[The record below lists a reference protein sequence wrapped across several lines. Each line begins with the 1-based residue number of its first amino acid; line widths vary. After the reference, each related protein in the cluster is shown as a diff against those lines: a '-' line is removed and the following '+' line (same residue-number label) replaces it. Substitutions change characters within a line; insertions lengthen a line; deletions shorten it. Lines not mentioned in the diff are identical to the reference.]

1 MTALV
6 KAYRG
11 ISPRLGDGCF
21 LADNATVVG
30 DVELGG
36 GVNVWY
42 GAVLRG
48 DVGKIRIAQ
57 GANIQDLACV
67 HMTKNRSNAI
77 IGESVSVGHGAIVH
91 GAMIEPGA
99 LIGMGVILM
108 DNARIG
114 EECLIGAGAL
124 VTEGTVIPPRSL
136 ALGRPARV
144 IRQLSAEEA
153 QAGRRTAERY
163 LGLAAEHR
171 IEP

>member
-1 MTALV
+1 MSALV

-11 ISPRLGDGCF
+11 TTPRWGEGCF
-21 LADNATVVG
+21 LAENSTLVG
-30 DVELGG
+30 DVELGD

-48 DVGKIRIAQ
+48 DVGKIRIAS

-67 HMTKNRSNAI
+67 HMTKNRSNAM
-77 IGESVSVGHGAIVH
+77 IGESVSIGHGAIVH
-91 GAMIEPGA
+91 GALIEAGA

-114 EECLIGAGAL
+114 EESLIGAGAL

-136 ALGRPARV
+136 ALGRPAKVVR
-144 IRQLSAEEA
+144 RLSAEEA
-153 QAGRRTAERY
+153 LAGRRTAERY
-163 LGLAAEHR
+163 LGLAKEHCSD
-171 IEP
+171 

>member
-1 MTALV
+1 MAALV

-11 ISPRLGDGCF
+11 ILPVLKQGCF

-30 DVELGG
+30 DVELGEDA
-36 GVNVWY
+36 NVWY

-48 DVGKIRIAQ
+48 DVGKIRIAA

-77 IGESVSVGHGAIVH
+77 IGECVSVGHSAIVH
-91 GAMIEPGA
+91 GAIIDPGA
-99 LIGMGVILM
+99 LIGMGAIVM

-114 EECLIGAGAL
+114 EESLIGAGSL
-124 VTEGTVIPPRSL
+124 VTEGTVIPPRTL
-136 ALGRPARV
+136 ALGRPAKVVRE
-144 IRQLSAEEA
+144 LSPEEA
-153 QAGRRTAERY
+153 LAGRRTAERY

-171 IEP
+171 AES